1 MQRSL
6 RIGTRGSKLAL
17 AQTAEFRDKLSAV
30 QSWSESDAANLMET
44 IVIRTQGD
52 RVQTQ
57 DLTLM
62 GGKGLFV
69 KDLEAALAD
78 GRIDVAVHSIKDML
92 PQLREGLELAAVLPR
107 ADPHDALF
115 LHKGEGIQD
124 LAQGASF
131 GTSSP
136 RRKAQ
141 ILALRPDLKVV
152 PLRGNVDTRIAKI
165 KAGEIDS
172 TILAMA
178 GLSRLGQQSLPAQV
192 MLFDQMLP
200 AVAQGAIG
208 LQIREDDLWTREQI
222 GLVNDVATQFCITV
236 ERSFLEVLDGT
247 CRAPIAGLAEI
258 VGEDVLFRG
267 QVLDPRGTQVHN
279 VQQRAACDPRDLD
292 QARDLGS
299 AAGTE
304 MLALAGP
311 AALNI

>member
-17 AQTAEFRDKLSAV
+17 AQTAEFRDKLAAV
-30 QSWSESDAANLMET
+30 QGWSEREAANLMET
-44 IVIRTQGD
+44 VVIRTQGD

-69 KDLEAALAD
+69 KDLEIALAD
-78 GRIDVAVHSIKDML
+78 NRIDVAVHSVKDML
-92 PQLREGLELAAVLPR
+92 PVLMDGLELGAMLPR

-115 LHKGEGIQD
+115 LHEGKTLQD
-124 LAQGASF
+124 LPKGASF

-141 ILALRPDLKVV
+141 MLSLRPDLKVV

-165 KAGEIDS
+165 ISGEIDS
-172 TILAMA
+172 TVMAVA
-178 GLSRLGQQSLPAQV
+178 GLTRLGQAAIASQV

-208 LQIREDDLWTREQI
+208 LQIRQDDAWARQYVES
-222 GLVNDVATQFCITV
+222 VNDVNTQFCVTA
-236 ERSFLEVLDGT
+236 ERSFLAVLDGT
-247 CRAPIAGLAEI
+247 CRTPIAGLAEI
-258 VGEDVLFRG
+258 VGDDVLLRG
-267 QVLDPRGTQVHN
+267 QVLDPLG
-279 VQQRAACDPRDLD
+279 VQTCDIQKRALCDPRNLD
-292 QARDLGS
+292 EARDLGA
-299 AAGTE
+299 AAGAE
-304 MLALAGP
+304 MLDLAGP
-311 AALNI
+311 SALKV